1 MTFLRNLKLGT
12 RLAAGFAVVLALL
25 LIAIAVAVTRFTA
38 LGAEA
43 RQIVQ
48 VDWVKADAASILRSR
63 MRANAARSLE
73 VVIVADRTRSEQ
85 TWKLIE
91 ANTKEVDTALET
103 LDRLVTRS
111 DVKELLAR
119 VAEGRAKFVAS
130 IGRVRQLMDSGQVSV
145 ASDVLTLDALPNLD
159 ATQSLVD
166 ELATL
171 QKRAVDESGMQIER
185 DIAHARNL
193 MFAVGAIGLIVGAL
207 FAWRLTRSITAPV
220 AHAVR
225 VARTVA
231 SGDLRSEI
239 QVSSTDETGQLLA
252 ALKEMNHGLESV
264 VGQVR
269 LSCDAIAIGSTQIAS
284 GNADLSQRTEEQAST
299 LQQTAASMEA
309 LTATVRQNADAADK
323 ANQLAVGAST
333 AAANGGAVVE
343 RVVRTMEEITAS
355 ARRIADITGVIDGIA
370 FQTNILAL
378 NAAVEAA
385 RAGEQG
391 RGFAVV
397 AGEVRSLAQRS
408 AEAAKEIGTLI
419 GESVERVEAGSKL
432 ADEARRSMDDIVA
445 QVKRVSDLIGEISS
459 ASLQQSSGIEQ
470 VGEATAQ
477 LDQATQQNAALVE
490 EAAAAADS
498 LKQQAEKLAE
508 LVAVFRLKEA
518 EADEVIAQARQSSR
532 AALADA
538 AVRAA
543 GKPEAASTTST
554 GARPSPT
561 KLARADEGEWTSF

>member
-385 RAGEQG
+385 RAGQQG

-397 AGEVRSLAQRS
+397 AGEVRNLAQRS
-408 AEAAKEIGTLI
+408 ADAAKEIKDLI
-419 GESVERVEAGSKL
+419 GDSVSRIGNGGLQVEAAGHAMREIVSKV
-432 ADEARRSMDDIVA
+432 R
-445 QVKRVSDLIGEISS
+445 QVSDLIAGISN
-459 ASLQQSSGIEQ
+459 ATAEQSSGIGQLHLALSRLEQ
-470 VGEATAQ
+470 V
-477 LDQATQQNAALVE
+477 TQQNAGLVE
-490 EAAAAADS
+490 QTAAGAEAMKAQAAR
-498 LKQQAEKLAE
+498 LAE
-508 LVAVFRLKEA
+508 AVGVFER
-518 EADEVIAQARQSSR
+518 
-532 AALADA
+532 
-538 AVRAA
+538 
-543 GKPEAASTTST
+543 
-554 GARPSPT
+554 
-561 KLARADEGEWTSF
+561 